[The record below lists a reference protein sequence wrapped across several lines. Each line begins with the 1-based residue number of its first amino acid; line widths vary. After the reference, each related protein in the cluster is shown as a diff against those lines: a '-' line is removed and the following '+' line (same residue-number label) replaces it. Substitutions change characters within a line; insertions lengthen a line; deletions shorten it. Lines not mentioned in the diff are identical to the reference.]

1 VEREFSS
8 FHPLAFIVL
17 PLGILV
23 FALVAAIILISQREE
38 IANKRNT
45 RRIDAYLKEK
55 AKQRQLL
62 DKELADLGQLLRNKS
77 IDEDAYKRL
86 KTLVEMNEEKQEKT
100 ADLLDE
106 IKMKE

>member
-1 VEREFSS
+1 MD
-8 FHPLAFIVL
+8 AFDFNFLVL

-38 IANKRNT
+38 IAHKRKS

-62 DKELADLGQLLRNKS
+62 DKELAD
-77 IDEDAYKRL
+77 
-86 KTLVEMNEEKQEKT
+86 
-100 ADLLDE
+100 
-106 IKMKE
+106 

>member
-1 VEREFSS
+1 MD
-8 FHPLAFIVL
+8 AFDFNFLVL

-38 IANKRNT
+38 IANKRKT
-45 RRIDAYLKEK
+45 RRIDAYFKEK

-62 DKELADLGQLLRNKS
+62 DKELADLEQLLRNKS
-77 IDEDAYKRL
+77 IDKDTYKRL
-86 KTLVEMNEEKQEKT
+86 IKLVEMNEEKQEKT
-100 ADLLDE
+100 FDLLDE

>member
-1 VEREFSS
+1 MIDAFD
-8 FHPLAFIVL
+8 FNFIVL

-38 IANKRNT
+38 IAHKRKT

-77 IDEDAYKRL
+77 IDEDTYKRL

-100 ADLLDE
+100 VDLLDE